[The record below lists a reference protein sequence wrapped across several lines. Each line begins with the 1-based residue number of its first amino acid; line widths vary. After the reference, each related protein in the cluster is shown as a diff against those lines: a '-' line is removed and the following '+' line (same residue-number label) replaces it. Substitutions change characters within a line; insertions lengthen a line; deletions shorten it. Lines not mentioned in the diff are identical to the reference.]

1 MCALEPH
8 FIHECHAY
16 QSLVLW
22 QKTVENLQNILLWFK
37 NLLKTALCLCL
48 YLSELSCVQFLT
60 NIFFVP
66 YLALREQP
74 AGSRG
79 TTADADPKAAKL
91 PGYAPIIGITGAAI
105 GLGSIV
111 WALSIRPEYGGLA
124 ERWQYFVQQSVS
136 NRVFFAFV
144 LDAVLYYVWQALLM
158 GEDATKAQRY
168 IPFVGLISYLLQGGK
183 TQKTLKGL

>member
-74 AGSRG
+74 AGSRAR
-79 TTADADPKAAKL
+79 ADADPKAAKL

-158 GEDATKAQRY
+158 GEDATKTQRY